1 MSSEYYIVNKRILP
15 DYFGKVIEAREL
27 IRSGK
32 ARDVS
37 QAVKMVGISRSTYY
51 KYKDDV
57 YLPSEGESGK
67 KAVIS
72 MILHHRP
79 GILEKALG
87 VLAENG
93 ANVLTIS
100 QTPPIQ
106 DRASVIISLDF
117 SELSCGVT
125 TLLDLLAAHPGVE
138 NPRLIDMA

>member
-1 MSSEYYIVNKRILP
+1 MNNDFYIVSSRILP

-57 YLPSEGESGK
+57 FLPSEGDNGK
-67 KAVIS
+67 KAVFS

-79 GILEKALG
+79 GILEQVLSI
-87 VLAENG
+87 LAENG
-93 ANVLTIS
+93 VNILTIT
-100 QTPPIQ
+100 QNPPIQ
-106 DRASVIISLDF
+106 DRASV
-117 SELSCGVT
+117 V
-125 TLLDLLAAHPGVE
+125 V
-138 NPRLIDMA
+138 

>member
-1 MSSEYYIVNKRILP
+1 MSSEYYIVNSRILP

-27 IRSGK
+27 VRSGK

-57 YLPSEGESGK
+57 FLPSEGDNGK
-67 KAVIS
+67 KAVFS

-87 VLAENG
+87 ILAENG
-93 ANVLTIS
+93 ANILTIS
-100 QTPPIQ
+100 QNPPIQ
-106 DRASVIISLDF
+106 DRASVVVSLDI
-117 SELSCGVT
+117 SELTCEVS
-125 TLLDLLAAHPGVE
+125 TLLEQLSKQPGVE
-138 NPRLIDMA
+138 NPRLIDIA

>member
-1 MSSEYYIVNKRILP
+1 MNNDFYIVSSRILP

-57 YLPSEGESGK
+57 FLPSEGDNGK
-67 KAVIS
+67 KAVFS

-79 GILEKALG
+79 GILEQVLSI
-87 VLAENG
+87 LAENG
-93 ANVLTIS
+93 VNILTIT
-100 QTPPIQ
+100 QNPPIQ
-106 DRASVIISLDF
+106 DRASVVVSMDI
-117 SELSCGVT
+117 SELSCGVS
-125 TLLDLLAAHPGVE
+125 DLLVMLEANPGVE